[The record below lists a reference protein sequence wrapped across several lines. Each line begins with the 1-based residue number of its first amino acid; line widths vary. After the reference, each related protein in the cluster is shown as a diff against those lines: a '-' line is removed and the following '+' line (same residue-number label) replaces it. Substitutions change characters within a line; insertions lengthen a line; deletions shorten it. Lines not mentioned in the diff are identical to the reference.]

1 MLQWNTTFPKKTILR
16 TTIMW
21 TKKSNKGH
29 QEWEKAYIKAGIPSK
44 ILKVPMKT
52 CVASLVVLF
61 QETIKYADAIIKH
74 ILSLTLII
82 IPSTC
87 TKWLD
92 LGHYICY
99 YKKIWIL
106 MRKLIKVW
114 LVLNYLCFHALW
126 CPQKKFLCF

>member
-1 MLQWNTTFPKKTILR
+1 MLQWNTTFPKKTILQ

-29 QEWEKAYIKAGIPSK
+29 QEWEKAYMKAGIPSK

-52 CVASLVVLF
+52 CVASKVVLF

-82 IPSTC
+82 ISSTC

-99 YKKIWIL
+99 YKK
-106 MRKLIKVW
+106 
-114 LVLNYLCFHALW
+114 FE
-126 CPQKKFLCF
+126 F